1 MSIEDAAEGALASF
15 CRMEGRSDVTRQPE
29 DYMARA
35 LHLARRGL
43 YTTDPNPRVGCVL
56 VRGNQVVGE
65 GWHELTGEPHAEIH
79 ALRAAGEAA
88 RGATAYVTLEP
99 CSHYGRTGPCAKALA
114 EAGVDV
120 VVAAMLDPNPQVSG
134 RGIAMLEAAGVGT
147 RVGMLEADARELN
160 VGFISRMSRSLP
172 HVRLKMAMSLDGR
185 TAMASGESKWI
196 TGERARRDVQHLRAR
211 SSAILSGVASVIRD
225 DSRLTVRVDQLSR
238 PESHAVQ
245 VSHERGVRQPLRVIV
260 DSTLSLPAT
269 ARCLTEPGRTLVAT
283 VSPTGPG
290 ALDNRDHFRRREA
303 LVAAGA
309 EVVTLAA
316 SSGGQVDLEALMHY
330 LADVEQCNEVLL
342 ESGSR
347 LSGAMLDAGLVNELI
362 IYMAPILMGD
372 QARGLLTLPGLEKL
386 SQRRQL
392 SIVDVRAFGPDW
404 RIIARPVNDHETS

>member
-1 MSIEDAAEGALASF
+1 MSIEDAAGHAVMPLGSI
-15 CRMEGRSDVTRQPE
+15 EGRSDVTRQPE

-56 VRGNQVVGE
+56 VRGNQIVGE

-114 EAGVDV
+114 EAGVDR

-160 VGFISRMSRSLP
+160 VGFISRMARSLP
-172 HVRLKMAMSLDGR
+172 YVRLKMAMSLDGR

-196 TGERARRDVQHLRAR
+196 TGERSRRDVQHLRAR

-225 DSRLTVRVDQLSR
+225 DSRLTVRPEQLGTR
-238 PESHAVQ
+238 VEAVQ

-260 DSTLSLPAT
+260 DSTLSLPPT

-283 VSPTGPG
+283 ISPTGPG

-309 EVVTLAA
+309 EVVTLA
-316 SSGGQVDLEALMHY
+316 SSPGGQVDLEALLHY

-347 LSGAMLDAGLVNELI
+347 LSGAMLDAGLVNELV

-372 QARGLLTLPGLEKL
+372 EARGLLTLPGLQKL

-404 RIIARPVNDHETS
+404 RIIAHPVNDQASS